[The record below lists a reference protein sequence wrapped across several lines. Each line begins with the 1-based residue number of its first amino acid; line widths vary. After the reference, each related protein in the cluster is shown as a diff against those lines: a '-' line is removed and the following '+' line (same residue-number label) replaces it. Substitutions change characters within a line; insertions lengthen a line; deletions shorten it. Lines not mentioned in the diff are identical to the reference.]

1 MNYKMNII
9 RSLRILRVTRIL
21 RPLAYMKVIT
31 KVIVSRFSS
40 FIYICFLLVLLIVI
54 YTLIGKQ
61 IYGNQLDNNTTG
73 IRQNFN
79 TFYFSLLSV
88 FQLVSIENWNDL
100 AAITLNSNIPTS
112 FTMFY
117 LLSLIFFGNYVFLNL
132 FMGVLL
138 EGFSNVESLDE
149 EDEDIVE
156 NESLI
161 KNKTLT
167 TNIYNSPKNQS
178 IPNENETI
186 NLSLQNLIDNDDEFI
201 FFPVKKKIK
210 FDNPWEEWH
219 CEDSLWCFNKKNR
232 LRKVCLFIV
241 SSQYFKLLVYFLII
255 INSIKL
261 GLDDKISTEI
271 PLFSNT
277 FDYFL
282 GACLIIEALL
292 KIIAYGFVLDPHTY
306 LRNYW
311 NVLDFFVVII
321 SVIDISLINY
331 RLHFLKVN
339 NLIF

>member
-61 IYGNQLDNNTTG
+61 IYGNQLDNNAIG
-73 IRQNFN
+73 IRQNFD

-100 AAITLNSNIPTS
+100 ATITLNSNIPTS

-138 EGFSNVESLDE
+138 EGFSNVDSLEE
-149 EDEDIVE
+149 EDEDITE
-156 NESLI
+156 NNEILM
-161 KNKTLT
+161 KGKTLT
-167 TNIYNSPKNQS
+167 TNTNNSPKSQS
-178 IPNENETI
+178 LRNDNNNNNETI
-186 NLSLQNLIDNDDEFI
+186 NLSLQNLIDNEDDLI

-219 CEDSLWCFNKKNR
+219 CEESLWYFHKKNC

-241 SSQYFKLLVYFLII
+241 SSQYFKLIVYLLII

-261 GLDDKISTEI
+261 GVDDKISKEI

-292 KIIAYGFVLDPHTY
+292 KIIAYGFVLEPHTY

-311 NVLDFFVVII
+311 NVLDFLVVII
-321 SVIDISLINY
+321 SVVDISLINY
-331 RLHFLKVN
+331 QLHFLKV
-339 NLIF
+339 